1 MFQLQ
6 VTKTKGMAKRFI
18 IYGLLGWT
26 MEVFWTGL
34 GSLFNGNLMLSSF
47 TYLWMFPIY
56 GLAVFLERVHDQIDN
71 LPWYVRG
78 GIWVII
84 ILSLEYLTGW
94 LLLSFLGRCP
104 WDYTDVTPYQIQ
116 GLIRL
121 DYIPA
126 WFLAGLIFERIHRT
140 LDKLMI

>member
-1 MFQLQ
+1 M
-6 VTKTKGMAKRFI
+6 VKRFV

-26 MEVFWTGL
+26 MEILWTGL
-34 GSLFNGNLMLSSF
+34 GSLLKGNLMLSSF

-56 GLAVFLERVHDQIDN
+56 GLAVFLEPVHDYIDN

-78 GIWVII
+78 GIWVVI

-94 LLLSFLGRCP
+94 LLMSFLGRCP
-104 WDYTDVTPYQIQ
+104 WDYSDVTPYHIQ

-126 WFLAGLIFERIHRT
+126 WFLAGLVFEKIHRT
-140 LDKLMI
+140 LDKLIL

>member
-1 MFQLQ
+1 
-6 VTKTKGMAKRFI
+6 MAKRFI

>member
-1 MFQLQ
+1 
-6 VTKTKGMAKRFI
+6 MAKRFV

-26 MEVFWTGL
+26 MEILWTGL
-34 GSLFNGNLMLSSF
+34 GSLLKGNLMLSSF

-56 GLAVFLERVHDQIDN
+56 GLAVFLEPVHDEIDN
-71 LPWYVRG
+71 LPWYLRG

-94 LLLSFLGRCP
+94 ILMSFLGRCP
-104 WDYTDVTPYQIQ
+104 WDYRQVTPYHLQ

-126 WFLAGLIFERIHRT
+126 WFLAGLVFEKIHRT
-140 LDKLMI
+140 LDKLVL

>member
-1 MFQLQ
+1 
-6 VTKTKGMAKRFI
+6 MAKRFV
-18 IYGLLGWT
+18 IYGILGWT
-26 MEVFWTGL
+26 MEIFWTGL
-34 GSLFNGNLMLSSF
+34 GSFLKGNLMLSSF

-56 GLAVFLERVHDQIDN
+56 GLAVFLERVHDQIAH

-78 GIWVII
+78 GIWVVI

-104 WDYTDVTPYQIQ
+104 WDYSAVTPYHIR

-126 WFLAGLIFERIHRT
+126 WFLAGLIFERIHRA
-140 LDKLMI
+140 LDKIMI

>member
-1 MFQLQ
+1 M
-6 VTKTKGMAKRFI
+6 VKRFVV
-18 IYGLLGWT
+18 YGLLGWT

-34 GSLFNGNLMLSSF
+34 GSLLKGNLMLSSF

-56 GLAVFLERVHDQIDN
+56 GLAVFLENVHDRIDS

-78 GIWVII
+78 GIWVVI

-94 LLLSFLGRCP
+94 LLLSFLGKCP
-104 WDYTDVTPYQIQ
+104 WDYSDVTPYHIH

-126 WFLAGLIFERIHRT
+126 WFLAGLIFERIHRA
-140 LDKLMI
+140 LDRFLV